1 MLEVRKVVNK
11 FFPDKLSFLVLTAA
25 CSVIL
30 ISMGLRQTFGL
41 FFSAFENSLGVTRTE
56 FGLAIGIQMLFW
68 GMFAPIF
75 GLLADKFGGNKAVF
89 LGFVIFGLGIFM
101 LYSGPNTGIFFQ
113 LALGV
118 LIGIALGA
126 TAIGVPVSEV
136 GKHFPNETRTIA
148 TGIVTAAASIG
159 YFLSPLLT
167 KYSLVNYDWEQTLK
181 YFMIFIVF
189 GLITSLFLL
198 PAKSL
203 INSSQ
208 ADREQT
214 FFSAIKEAFSHKGYV
229 LLVLGFFVCGF
240 QITLVGTHI
249 PGYMQERGM
258 SGWPATIILALIG
271 FFNIFG
277 TLGMGYLGTK
287 YKKKNLLSIL
297 YSLRAVS
304 ICVFIFSPPSM
315 INSII
320 FGVTF
325 GLLWLSTVPPTNGI
339 VAQIFGTKYLSTLFG
354 IVFLCHQ
361 FGAFAGAFLGGYF
374 FDVFGS
380 YDYAWYMA
388 IALSIFATAVHYP
401 IDEKK
406 LIRHTVAN

>member
-1 MLEVRKVVNK
+1 MKN
-11 FFPDKLSFLVLTAA
+11 FFPNNLALIVLASA
-25 CSVIL
+25 CCVIL

-41 FFSAFENSLGVTRTE
+41 FFDAFENGLGVTRTE

-68 GMFAPIF
+68 GIFAPIF

-89 LGFVIFGLGIFM
+89 LGFIIFALGILM
-101 LYSGPNTGIFFQ
+101 LYSGPNTGIYFQ

-118 LIGIALGA
+118 MIGIALGA

-167 KYSLVNYDWEQTLK
+167 KYSLIEFDWEQTLK
-181 YFMIFIVF
+181 YFMIFIVI
-189 GLITSLFLL
+189 GLIVSLFLF
-198 PAKSL
+198 PSKTV

-208 ADREQT
+208 ADRDQT
-214 FFSAIKEAFSHKGYV
+214 FLSAIKEAFSHNGYV

-249 PGYMQERGM
+249 PGYMQDRGM
-258 SGWPATIILALIG
+258 AGWSATIILALIG

-304 ICVFIFSPPSM
+304 ICIFIFSPPSM
-315 INSII
+315 LNSII
-320 FGVTF
+320 FGVSF

-374 FDVFGS
+374 FDKYGS
-380 YDYAWYMA
+380 YDYAWFMA
-388 IALSIFATAVHYP
+388 IALSVFATLVHYP
-401 IDEKK
+401 IDERR
-406 LIRHTVAN
+406 IERVDNTI